1 MSELTETIVRH
12 SQTTI
17 SITYMIKNRAPGQ
30 SPAEQGRD
38 LGTTRDLET
47 KHLPEKLAWPLETSS
62 WFSFPSDRLQFPSV
76 ENWGKGQICVPCSI
90 IRSLFYFVI
99 FRVSVIS
106 IVEVVTNKQINKQTN
121 KKLHA
126 FVKGLKLETSNYFSP
141 YDRSLSA
148 QPISERKA
156 QSTKKAHKPLRT
168 SWISQ

>member
-30 SPAEQGRD
+30 SPAQQGRD

-99 FRVSVIS
+99 FSVCHFS
-106 IVEVVTNKQINKQTN
+106 CGSGNKQTNKQTN

>member
-106 IVEVVTNKQINKQTN
+106 IVEVVTNKQTNKQTKN
-121 KKLHA
+121 FMLSW
-126 FVKGLKLETSNYFSP
+126 KGSSSKHQITFPRMIGVCLPSQ
-141 YDRSLSA
+141 SA
-148 QPISERKA
+148 SEKHN
-156 QSTKKAHKPLRT
+156 QEKNAHKPLRT